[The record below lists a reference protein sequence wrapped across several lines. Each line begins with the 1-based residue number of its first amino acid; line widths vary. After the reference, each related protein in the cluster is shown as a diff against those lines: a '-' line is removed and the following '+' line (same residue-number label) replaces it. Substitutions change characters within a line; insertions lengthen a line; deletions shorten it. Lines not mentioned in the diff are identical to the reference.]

1 VPDQVAPNNQ
11 PQHKVT
17 LSSYYL
23 MKYFVTF
30 AQYDLYT
37 KLIKGPWINTV
48 PLRFHSKERSP
59 NYPVQG
65 VNWYQANGYCAYLK
79 KLTGLPFSLPTEAQ
93 WEYAARSRGKDVEW
107 ATDDGTET
115 KTNGGKESDQ
125 STVNYQYA
133 VNRFPPNP
141 LGFYA
146 MGDTVPEWTQ
156 DWDHDYT
163 SKTQVNPQGPKT
175 GKYKISRGGGV
186 GSTDSIGIYS
196 RQAVKPDGSDT
207 NSIAGFRCVINS
219 GKPMSE
225 LKQQVFQRIKNK

>member
-1 VPDQVAPNNQ
+1 
-11 PQHKVT
+11 
-17 LSSYYL
+17 
-23 MKYFVTF
+23 
-30 AQYDLYT
+30 
-37 KLIKGPWINTV
+37 
-48 PLRFHSKERSP
+48 
-59 NYPVQG
+59 
-65 VNWYQANGYCAYLK
+65 
-79 KLTGLPFSLPTEAQ
+79 
-93 WEYAARSRGKDVEW
+93 
-107 ATDDGTET
+107 
-115 KTNGGKESDQ
+115 
-125 STVNYQYA
+125 
-133 VNRFPPNP
+133 
-141 LGFYA
+141 